1 MITFQA
7 NYLNSASI
15 KRINT
20 YKPSIKKVAFV
31 EINPNNPS
39 DVLALHKAAIKWDKT
54 GGEGFAYDICEAV
67 NKGKPDRFFALT
79 TQHDRFDNL
88 NFKQILSLA
97 QVKTESKGEQ
107 YIEFLQV
114 DPENSNKSEE
124 PESPHIGTAMLNC
137 LKNIFIDKTIELDSV
152 KSAISF
158 YLRNGFTDAGPSG
171 GGERRMYWEH
181 NLSTLHKK
189 ITC

>member
-124 PESPHIGTAMLNC
+124 PEFSHIGTAMLNC
-137 LKNIFIDKTIELDSV
+137 LKNNRIRLCKKCNFFLFKKRIYRCGS
-152 KSAISF
+152 
-158 YLRNGFTDAGPSG
+158 
-171 GGERRMYWEH
+171 ERRRGKAH
-181 NLSTLHKK
+181 VLGT
-189 ITC
+189 

>member
-97 QVKTESKGEQ
+97 
-107 YIEFLQV
+107 
-114 DPENSNKSEE
+114 P
-124 PESPHIGTAMLNC
+124 
-137 LKNIFIDKTIELDSV
+137 V